1 MPTKEIP
8 ITGKAKEKMPHLH
21 CYHRTGVENR
31 VSLVT
36 LCDIGLS
43 MKKRALK
50 KTANINLD
58 SPEASPCMQFR
69 HCRQMYTKVLDTK
82 YFKEN
87 LQFRKGP
94 RGREIIDIK
103 IPELN
108 CRSCSKSSL
117 DKLI

>member
-21 CYHRTGVENR
+21 CYHHTEVENYA
-31 VSLVT
+31 SLEA

-43 MKKRALK
+43 EEKVA
-50 KTANINLD
+50 NLD
-58 SPEASPCMQFR
+58 LDPPEASPCIRFR
-69 HCRQMYTKVLDTK
+69 HCIQMYIKVLDTK

-94 RGREIIDIK
+94 EGREIIDTK